1 MVVNRLR
8 KSSSTPSSSPG
19 KPSLNGRN
27 YYYYNCKPVI
37 PTVDRNVSSCSRE
50 MRPGSNN
57 GWLLK
62 PACLLS
68 LLDVWEESLRCPLGT
83 TIREGVGQAVSYCV
97 CHVSAHCE
105 SLRGCFDASS
115 SEYWVP
121 RFQQSIFLSFSPE
134 SPLTLGHHSL
144 WPRRRR
150 STGGCRCRFFMILS
164 AGRNNWLCV

>member
-1 MVVNRLR
+1 MARVLLLHVLLLVNLLLMVAIIIITIVNLWF
-8 KSSSTPSSSPG
+8 
-19 KPSLNGRN
+19 
-27 YYYYNCKPVI
+27 

-57 GWLLK
+57 GWHLK

-115 SEYWVP
+115 TEYRDSSKVS
-121 RFQQSIFLSFSPE
+121 FFL
-134 SPLTLGHHSL
+134 
-144 WPRRRR
+144 
-150 STGGCRCRFFMILS
+150 TGGVSSYPGTSFTLTKKKKYWRLP
-164 AGRNNWLCV
+164 L

>member
-1 MVVNRLR
+1 MVINRLR

-37 PTVDRNVSSCSRE
+37 PTVDRNVSSCPRE

-97 CHVSAHCE
+97 CHVSAQCE

-115 SEYWVP
+115 AEYWVP
-121 RFQQSIFLSFSPE
+121 RFLSHQSLLLPWDIIHSGQEEEEVLAVAVVDFLWSCQ
-134 SPLTLGHHSL
+134 
-144 WPRRRR
+144 R
-150 STGGCRCRFFMILS
+150 GGTTD
-164 AGRNNWLCV
+164 CVFNTH